1 MWKNV
6 SRTLKYSKQA
16 LSRTKMDHQQKSWK
30 LQIRLF
36 CIHMTILFLFLLHYR
51 YSTIIIL
58 ILSFLSLFLPFSKVC
73 PSTTVPA
80 PTNILTCQ
88 TTQYCTGIQCCAAI
102 DIKITKL
109 FLNAWLKID
118 PCNLELS
125 IGLGAWSYTKILTG
139 SDWSVE
145 QTIMVIDPVFSI
157 R

>member
-1 MWKNV
+1 MD
-6 SRTLKYSKQA
+6 LKHCY
-16 LSRTKMDHQQKSWK
+16 D
-30 LQIRLF
+30 
-36 CIHMTILFLFLLHYR
+36 
-51 YSTIIIL
+51 
-58 ILSFLSLFLPFSKVC
+58 SFSLFFIAC
-73 PSTTVPA
+73 PSITVPA
-80 PTNILTCQ
+80 PSDILTCQ

-109 FLNAWLKID
+109 FLNTWLKID

-125 IGLGAWSYTKILTG
+125 VGLGAWSDTKILTA